1 MAEARLADV
10 HIQARSVLTKAGI
23 AGADLDA
30 RLLVEWVTGFDR
42 LETVRNPH
50 NIVTKDVMARLDAV
64 LIRRINGESVH
75 RIIGKREFFG
85 LEFAL
90 SVDTLEPRPDT
101 EALVELALPFLHQ
114 RVAENGIADLVDL
127 GTGTGAI
134 AIALLSQVP
143 NLRAIGVD
151 MAPGALATAR
161 NNACLNNVSSRF
173 AALRSNWFAEV
184 TGGFDMI
191 ISNPPY
197 IRSGDIAAL
206 QPEVA
211 VHDPVLA
218 LDGGPDGL
226 QPYRII
232 AEQADAHLRTG
243 GAVAVE
249 IGFDQRTDVEAIF
262 ARTGFALKGLQKDIG
277 GHERAMLFMKS

>member
-10 HIQARSVLTKAGI
+10 HVQARSRLTTAGI
-23 AGADLDA
+23 EGADLDA

-42 LETVRNPH
+42 LETFRNPD
-50 NIVTKDVMARLDAV
+50 NPVANDVLTRLDSV
-64 LIRRINGESVH
+64 LTRRIDGESVH

-85 LEFAL
+85 LEFLL
-90 SVDTLEPRPDT
+90 SGDTLEPRPDT
-101 EALVELALPFLHQ
+101 EALVELALPFLRQ
-114 RVAENGIADLVDL
+114 RVAESGIADLIDL

-134 AIALLSQVP
+134 AIALLSQIA

-151 MAPGALATAR
+151 MARGALATAR
-161 NNACLNNVSSRF
+161 DNAHLNKVSSRF
-173 AALRSNWFAEV
+173 AALHSNWFTEV

-197 IRSGDIAAL
+197 IRSRDIPAL
-206 QPEVA
+206 QTEVS
-211 VHDPVLA
+211 VHDPMLA

-226 QPYRII
+226 EPYRII
-232 AEQADAHLRTG
+232 AAQAGNHLRAH
-243 GAVAVE
+243 GAIAVE

-262 ARTGFALKGLQKDIG
+262 AATGFALKGLQKDIA
-277 GHERAMLFMKS
+277 GHERAMLFMRT